1 MITLQPFTKADYA
14 QLIEWVD
21 SPALLLQ
28 WGGPRFTF
36 PLDERQLDEYLSW
49 HSPGR
54 QVWKAV
60 ETTSGRTVGHI
71 ELGNIDS
78 QNRMGT
84 IARVMISPDARGKG
98 WGERM
103 VREAVR
109 YGFETLQLHR
119 IELRVF
125 DFNHAAIR
133 CYEKV
138 GFQKEGLLRECRR
151 FGDEYRSLWIM
162 SLLRPEWLKQQ
173 QEAGECKA
181 LADR

>member
-1 MITLQPFTKADYA
+1 MITLQPFTKEDYT
-14 QLIEWVD
+14 QLIEWVN

-36 PLDERQLDEYLSW
+36 PLDERQLDDYLSW

-60 ETTSGRTVGHI
+60 ETASGRTVGHI

-78 QNRMGT
+78 KNRIGT
-84 IARVMISPDARGKG
+84 ITRVMISPDVRGRG
-98 WGERM
+98 WGERIM
-103 VREAVR
+103 REAVR

-138 GFQKEGLLRECRR
+138 GFQKEGLLRQCRR
-151 FGDEYRSLWIM
+151 FGDEYWSLWIM
-162 SLLRPEWLKQQ
+162 SLLRPEWLKQK
-173 QEAGECKA
+173 QEGGECKTTV
-181 LADR
+181 DR

>member
-1 MITLQPFTKADYA
+1 MITLQPFTKEDYA
-14 QLIEWVD
+14 QLMEWVD
-21 SPALLLQ
+21 NPAFLLQ

-36 PLDERQLDEYLSW
+36 PLDERQLDDYLSW
-49 HSPGR
+49 ESPGR

-60 ETTSGRTVGHI
+60 DPTSGRTVGHI
-71 ELGNIDS
+71 ELGNIDPR
-78 QNRMGT
+78 NRIGT

-98 WGERM
+98 WGEQM

-109 YGFETLQLHR
+109 YGFETLHLHR

-125 DFNHAAIR
+125 DFNNAAIR

-151 FGDEYRSLWIM
+151 FGDEYWSLWVM
-162 SLLRPEWLKQQ
+162 SLLRPEWLKQK
-173 QEAGECKA
+173 QEEGE
-181 LADR
+181 